1 MPISLK
7 RVYDRPAPGD
17 GTRIL
22 VERLWP
28 RGLTKDKAAI
38 DHWAK
43 DISPS
48 PELRR
53 WYGHDPAKWPE
64 FQTRYRKEL
73 EGKAEELGKLAKEC
87 GEGQVTFVF
96 AAKDEKRCSAA
107 VLKAFVEENYG
118 L

>member
-73 EGKAEELGKLAKEC
+73 EEKEDELSALAEKCRAAK
-87 GEGQVTFVF
+87 VTFVF

-107 VLKAFVEENYG
+107 VLKTFLEENYG

>member
-64 FQTRYRKEL
+64 FRARYRSEL
-73 EGKAEELGKLAKEC
+73 EKNQDALSALAEKCRAGK
-87 GEGQVTFVF
+87 VTFVF
-96 AAKDEKRCSAA
+96 AAKHERRCSAA
-107 VLKAFVEENYG
+107 VLKAFLEEKYR